1 VGKFE
6 TGFVELLGFLLM
18 RFGIVAVQPTSRRND
33 GLPLHHHIHRY
44 EAMQRSK
51 GFSTWKVMRKSRVSK
66 QVSVLP
72 AENYGLYL
80 HAT

>member
-1 VGKFE
+1 VI
-6 TGFVELLGFLLM
+6 
-18 RFGIVAVQPTSRRND
+18 GIVAVQPTSRRKN

-44 EAMQRSK
+44 EAMQRSM